1 MTVQHISD
9 HFINR
14 LHRQKKALSHL
25 SALACAVILCMGMIP
40 PAGHAAELPLAQTPA
55 GNGGREPP
63 PNVIVSIDD
72 SGSMG
77 FSLATGGTRMEA
89 LKAALRDSFSRT
101 KIPDDAIR
109 VGFQAMWRCR
119 DFGPGATADYGGAC
133 PENRVR
139 SFSGSHRSGFDT
151 WVESLEPASGTPSH
165 RMVLAAGNFMKTTGL
180 WSPYA
185 SVPGTTEEPVLACR
199 KSFHIFMT
207 DGEWNTIKADI
218 AGTDNWDGTSRTLP
232 DGTFYDTSSGNTQSR
247 IYRDAWGGAT
257 NSFNTLSDLVFEFWA
272 TDLQSGIA
280 DKVKPNIR
288 EPGPIDVGT
297 SGTPYVIE
305 EYWNPTNNPA
315 TWQSLATYTIG
326 FGDDGVLS
334 ATEDPKWTG
343 EMWDGEG
350 YLGLLR
356 GTVTWETP
364 HIGGDSKRK
373 ELWHAAIN
381 GRGRYIPAGDQTELT
396 NAFTEI
402 INQVIR
408 DTSTPPVSSVASNT
422 QTLSDDTRVYTAGY
436 HPTQWRGF
444 VQARKIGGR
453 KNNLDELPLWDAA
466 TVLDNTPATS
476 RLIFTHNGTAGTAFE
491 WSNLSAAQQN
501 LIKGSDAAAVGESRL
516 NYLRGVRTGEQAN
529 GGDLRDRATKLG
541 DIVNSNLW
549 VVGKPDIGYSFE
561 NYKNFRSD
569 NASRTTMIYVGANDG
584 MLHGFNAADGSEKMA
599 YVPSG
604 VYAKLKSY
612 TDPSYAHAYT
622 VDGHPFTGDVYD
634 GSNWKTMLVGTLAGG
649 GKGYFVLD
657 VTNPAGWS
665 STSGASLVFADKT
678 DGSDADIGHIYG
690 EPTVDTINRARAV
703 QITKL
708 NDGRWA
714 VLMGNGVNSSS
725 EKAVLLIQYLDGAK
739 ELRKIVLDN
748 TGGNGNG
755 LANPQ
760 VIDINGDGTA
770 DVAYA
775 GDLLG
780 NLWKIDLSN
789 STAANWRS
797 YFRTGTTPTPLFVA
811 RDAYSARQPIVTA
824 PQWAPHPIKGI
835 MLAFGTGR
843 EMTVADRVST
853 STQTLYSVWDDTE
866 FTPSTAT
873 KMNGGTVIANG
884 RSDLVAQTQTSAVTI
899 NGKNYFKTSNNA
911 VTYTGSGA
919 KRGWYMEWPNAGE
932 RAVNNGGMVSA
943 RLLFTRSRVP
953 PNGTQDALA
962 GVTCDKP
969 DVVQPTEYLT
979 IMDIVNGKPPAKPVF
994 DTDGGGMTGS
1004 EESGVTRWESGRGD
1018 QVFFRTGKLGEWISM
1033 GGDPG
1038 NDGSRCP
1045 KGKICTTKGPGGNP
1059 LKLTGFG
1066 WRQLQ

>member
-1 MTVQHISD
+1 MTVQHSTD
-9 HFINR
+9 QFDR
-14 LHRQKKALSHL
+14 PQLPKAGPVRL
-25 SALACAVILCMGMIP
+25 SALASAAFLCMGMAP
-40 PAGHAAELPLAQTPA
+40 NASNAAPLPLAQVPA

-63 PNVIVSIDD
+63 PNVIVSVDD

-77 FSLATGGTRMEA
+77 ASLATGGTRIEA
-89 LKAALRDSFSRT
+89 LRAALRDSFSGT

-139 SFSGSHRSGFDT
+139 SFSGNHRAGFDK
-151 WVESLEPASGTPSH
+151 WVDSLRSYAGTPSH
-165 RMVLAAGNFMKTTGL
+165 RMVLAAGNLMQTTGV

-185 SVPGTTEEPVLACR
+185 SVPGTTEEPVLTCR
-199 KSFHIFMT
+199 RSFHIFMT
-207 DGEWNTIKADI
+207 DGQWNNIDAST
-218 AGTDNWDGTSRTLP
+218 AGTDNWDGTTRTLP
-232 DGTFYDTSSGNTQSR
+232 DGKLYDTSADNTQTR
-247 IYRDAWGGAT
+247 IYRDVWGGTA
-257 NSFNTLSDLVFEFWA
+257 NFNTFSDLVFRFWA
-272 TDLQSGIA
+272 IDLQPGID
-280 DKVKPNIR
+280 DKVQAKIT
-288 EPGPIDVGT
+288 EPGQVDVGT
-297 SGTPYVIE
+297 GGTPYVIE

-326 FGDDGVLS
+326 FGDDGALS

-343 EMWDGEG
+343 EMWDGRG
-350 YLGLLR
+350 YLDLLQ
-356 GTVTWETP
+356 GKVTWENP
-364 HIGGDSKRK
+364 HLGGDSKRK

-381 GRGRYIPAGDQTELT
+381 GRGRYIPAADQAELT
-396 NAFTEI
+396 NAFNEI
-402 INQVIR
+402 INQVIA

-453 KNNLDELPLWDAA
+453 RNNLDELPLWDAA
-466 TVLDNTPATS
+466 TVLDSTSATS

-491 WSNLSAAQQN
+491 WNNLSAAQRN
-501 LIKGSDAAAVGESRL
+501 LIQGSDSASEGESRL
-516 NYLRGVRTGEQAN
+516 NYLRGVRTDERAA
-529 GGDLRDRATKLG
+529 GGNFRDRATKLG
-541 DIVNSNLW
+541 GIVNSNLW
-549 VVGKPDIGYSFE
+549 VVGKPDIGYSF
-561 NYKNFRSD
+561 NDYKTFRST

-599 YVPSG
+599 YVPRG
-604 VYAKLKSY
+604 VYSKLKSY
-612 TDPSYAHAYT
+612 TDPSYDHVYT
-622 VDGHPFTGDVYD
+622 VDGHPFTGDVYE
-634 GSNWKTMLVGTLAGG
+634 GSSWKTMLVGTLAGG

-665 STSGASLVFADKT
+665 SASGSSLVVADKT
-678 DGSDADIGHIYG
+678 DGTDVDIGHIYG

-708 NDGRWA
+708 NNGRWA

-739 ELRKIVLDN
+739 ELRKIVLDG

-789 STAANWRS
+789 STATNWKS
-797 YFRTGTTPTPLFVA
+797 YFTTGAVPTPLFVA
-811 RDAYSARQPIVTA
+811 RDSSNTRQPIVTA

-853 STQTLYSVWDDTE
+853 SIQTLYSVWDDTL
-866 FTPSTAT
+866 FLPGAT
-873 KMNGGTVIANG
+873 TMMSGGTAIANG
-884 RSDLVAQTQTSAVTI
+884 RSELVAQTQTSAVTI
-899 NGKNYFKTSNNA
+899 NGKNYFKTSSNE
-911 VTYTGSGA
+911 VPYSGSGA

-943 RLLFTRSRVP
+943 RLLFMRSRVP
-953 PNGTQDALA
+953 PNGTQDAVA

-1033 GGDPG
+1033 GGDAA
-1038 NDGSRCP
+1038 NDGFRCP
-1045 KGKICTTKGPGGNP
+1045 RGKICTQKAPGGNP
-1059 LKLTGFG
+1059 VNLTGFG